1 MQSPIKTEWKNL
13 FEAQACL
20 TLSFPNLEQS
30 MNTLWVLGSSM
41 LPKLWACS
49 GSIQLTPQLCLPSR
63 HGPMEDACSGGLYPE
78 TDLEGKERGRS
89 FRKWVTPAEKSKG
102 TFLV

>member
-41 LPKLWACS
+41 LPKL
-49 GSIQLTPQLCLPSR
+49 
-63 HGPMEDACSGGLYPE
+63 
-78 TDLEGKERGRS
+78 
-89 FRKWVTPAEKSKG
+89 
-102 TFLV
+102 